1 MAEQGNQRMYD
12 NDELNLLDYCR
23 VVWKR
28 RGLIGALCIGSVLI
42 SAVYSLWAPKIY
54 RATAKIL
61 PPTEIGVG
69 IGSQVS
75 ISLGGLQG
83 GGGSKGSLVDSLSSS
98 GGSVSLFPSTPT
110 RDIYLA
116 VLQSRTMQ
124 QEVIS
129 HFKKKWSPSVNS
141 LIMKTD
147 ISSSKKG
154 IISVMVEVREPGL
167 SAEVANFYFENL
179 SGFLA
184 KRMKATAT
192 IKKDYYERQL
202 NRTKLELKKA
212 QNDLV
217 RFQEKNRYIA
227 LDPATKGAIAA
238 GAINAGSVMALE
250 MELNLQRKYYTDQH
264 PQMIALKQ
272 RIYEAKRLVSHQ
284 LYGDPQPLPPESP
297 GAPPRQEFFVA
308 KTKMTPLQF
317 KLMDVYRELT
327 FRQSIESTIHQN
339 IESLKYSIDN
349 PSSVYIDWLDRAIP
363 PGGPFTPVISYNI
376 AVAVV
381 GSLVVGI
388 LLAFFLEYINRVRA
402 LDKLKQRTVNSE

>member
-1 MAEQGNQRMYD
+1 MDEGNSASTNM
-12 NDELNLLDYCR
+12 DELNLLDYCR

-28 RGLIGALCIGSVLI
+28 RGLIAALCIGSILI
-42 SAVYSLWAPKIY
+42 SSVYSYWTPKIY
-54 RATAKIL
+54 QATATIL

-75 ISLGGLQG
+75 ISLAGLQG
-83 GGGSKGSLVDSLSSS
+83 GGGSKGSLMDSLGSS
-98 GGSVSLFPSTPT
+98 GGLLSLSPSTPT

-116 VLQSRTMQ
+116 ILQSRTMR

-129 HFKKKWSPSVNS
+129 HFKKNRSPSAS
-141 LIMKTD
+141 ALIERTD

-154 IISVMVEVREPGL
+154 IISVTVEAQDPKL

-179 SGFLA
+179 SGLMT

-192 IKKDYYERQL
+192 IKRDYYGRQL
-202 NRTKLELKKA
+202 DRTKWELKRA
-212 QNDLV
+212 QDDLI

-227 LDPATKGAIAA
+227 LDPATKSAIAM

-250 MELNLQRKYYTDQH
+250 MELNIQRKYYTEQH

-272 RIYEAKRLVSHQ
+272 RIYETKRLVSHQ

-308 KTKMTPLQF
+308 KAKMTPLQF

-363 PGGPFTPVISYNI
+363 PGGPFTPIISYNI
-376 AVAVV
+376 AVAGV
-381 GSLVVGI
+381 GSLIIGI
-388 LLAFFLEYINRVRA
+388 LLSFFLEYIKRVRA
-402 LDKLKQRTVNSE
+402 LELRKQQMVSSE

>member
-1 MAEQGNQRMYD
+1 MDQGTSASTNM
-12 NDELNLLDYCR
+12 DELNLLDYCR

-28 RGLIGALCIGSVLI
+28 RGFIGALCIGSVLI
-42 SAVYSLWAPKIY
+42 SAVYSLWVPKIY

-75 ISLGGLQG
+75 ISLGER
-83 GGGSKGSLVDSLSSS
+83 GGGSRGSLLDSLGSS
-98 GGSVSLFPSTPT
+98 GGLLSLSPSTPT

-116 VLQSRTMQ
+116 LLQSRTMQ
-124 QEVIS
+124 QEMIR

-141 LIMKTD
+141 LIMETD
-147 ISSSKKG
+147 ISSSKRG
-154 IISVMVEVREPGL
+154 IISVTVEAQDPGL
-167 SAEVANFYFENL
+167 SAEVANFFFENL
-179 SGFLA
+179 SGLMA
-184 KRMKATAT
+184 KRMKTTST

-212 QNDLV
+212 QDDLI

-227 LDPATKGAIAA
+227 LDPATKSAIAA

-250 MELNLQRKYYTDQH
+250 MELNIQRKYYTDQH
-264 PQMIALKQ
+264 PQLIALKQ

-308 KTKMTPLQF
+308 KAKMTPLQF

-349 PSSVYIDWLDRAIP
+349 PASVYIDWLDRAIP
-363 PGGPFTPVISYNI
+363 PGEPFTPIISYNI
-376 AVAVV
+376 AVAGV
-381 GSLVVGI
+381 GSLIIGI
-388 LLAFFLEYINRVRA
+388 LLAFFLEYIMRLRA
-402 LDKLKQRTVNSE
+402 LDQLKQLRVNSE

>member
-1 MAEQGNQRMYD
+1 MDEGTSASTNM
-12 NDELNLLDYCR
+12 DELNLLDYCR

-28 RGLIGALCIGSVLI
+28 RGLIAALCIGSILI
-42 SAVYSLWAPKIY
+42 SAVYSLWTPKIY

-61 PPTEIGVG
+61 PPMEIGVG

-75 ISLGGLQG
+75 ISLGGQ
-83 GGGSKGSLVDSLSSS
+83 GGGSKGSLLDSLGSF
-98 GGSVSLFPSTPT
+98 GGGLSLSPSTPT

-116 VLQSRTMQ
+116 LLKSRTMR

-141 LIMKTD
+141 LIMETD

-154 IISVMVEVREPGL
+154 IISVTVEAQDPGL

-179 SGFLA
+179 SGLMA

-192 IKKDYYERQL
+192 IKRDYYERQL

-212 QNDLV
+212 QDDLI
-217 RFQEKNRYIA
+217 RFQEKNRYIG
-227 LDPATKGAIAA
+227 LDPATKSAIAM

-250 MELNLQRKYYTDQH
+250 MELNLQRKYITDQH

-284 LYGDPQPLPPESP
+284 LYG
-297 GAPPRQEFFVA
+297 
-308 KTKMTPLQF
+308 
-317 KLMDVYRELT
+317 
-327 FRQSIESTIHQN
+327 
-339 IESLKYSIDN
+339 
-349 PSSVYIDWLDRAIP
+349 
-363 PGGPFTPVISYNI
+363 
-376 AVAVV
+376 
-381 GSLVVGI
+381 
-388 LLAFFLEYINRVRA
+388 
-402 LDKLKQRTVNSE
+402 